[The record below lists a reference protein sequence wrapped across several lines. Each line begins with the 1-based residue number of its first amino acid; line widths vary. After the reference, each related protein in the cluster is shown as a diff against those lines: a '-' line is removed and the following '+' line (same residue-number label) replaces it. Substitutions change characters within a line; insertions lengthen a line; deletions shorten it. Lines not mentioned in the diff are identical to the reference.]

1 MSEDLLSGGLP
12 AGADGPAAEAD
23 GPAAEAEIVILP
35 TEVDVA
41 NADMVRAAL
50 SAVLARG
57 VGILIADMADTVF
70 CDCTGAA
77 ALLAAHRLAGRSG
90 AQLRI
95 VVGNSQVRRLFEI
108 TGLDQLLSVYTT
120 TAAACAPL
128 DGPCAEPDA

>member
-23 GPAAEAEIVILP
+23 GPAAGAEIVILP

-57 VGILIADMADTVF
+57 VGVLIADMADTVF

-77 ALLAAHRLAGRSG
+77 ALLAAHRRAGRSG

-108 TGLDQLLSVYTT
+108 TGLDQWLSVYAT
-120 TAAACAPL
+120 TAAACAPP
-128 DGPCAEPDA
+128 DGQCAEPDA